1 MSILKKITFVLLSLP
16 ILGYSQSQFHDV
28 NIGVSLGSLNKTG
41 EVKSDGLSPVFGI
54 NISKH
59 LNSQVSVS
67 TNLILGS
74 SSGGSG
80 DDKFDTSLMAL
91 YANLS
96 YYIVQHES
104 FAVYLSGGVGS
115 LSFDGELENA
125 DSDFSQ
131 KLFSN
136 NSMML
141 SRAIGFMY
149 PVTNSINISAS
160 FNLYNPLNGDGL
172 DNYQEEM
179 AKNGFSAFQVGFTY
193 GFGKES
199 EESAEWSN
207 PIDVMTNKMN
217 VVEDQVATL
226 VIDTDG
232 DGVAD
237 KFDKENNTP
246 QGVAVDGSGRSLDVD
261 SDGVPDY
268 KDIDPFTAPGVAVDS
283 KGLELDDD
291 SDGVP
296 NSQDLEPNSPEGCT
310 VNFQGVQIVGK
321 GAFLPTVYFDVSSS
335 KLDYGNYQR
344 LATVASVL
352 KANPSYKLRV
362 IGFADSVG
370 DSEANYKLGLS
381 RANAVIEILIN
392 TFSID
397 INRLIADSQG
407 ENNLLANEKVKLKLK
422 DGLRSNSDGTRFL
435 NRRVEFII
443 E

>member
-16 ILGYSQSQFHDV
+16 ILGYSQGQFNDV
-28 NIGVSLGSLNKTG
+28 NLGISLGSMNETG
-41 EVKSDGLSPVFGI
+41 EVKSDGLSPAFGI

-74 SSGGSG
+74 LSGGSG
-80 DDKFDTSLMAL
+80 NDKFDTGLMAL

-104 FAVYLSGGVGS
+104 FAVFLSGGIGS
-115 LSFDGELENA
+115 LSFDGELENV

-179 AKNGFSAFQVGFTY
+179 AKNGFSGFQIGFTY
-193 GFGKES
+193 GFGKDS

-291 SDGVP
+291 NDGVP

-422 DGLRSNSDGTRFL
+422 DGLRSNIDGTRFL